1 MRVGLIGLGNVGEG
15 MAHNLA
21 IKGFAPVV
29 RDIRPEPVAHIVSQG
44 AVAKAGLAT
53 VQSRAQ
59 RLQDSA
65 ALLYA
70 VSRNWDRADTT
81 EPSRTSLA
89 AVTR

>member
-1 MRVGLIGLGNVGEG
+1 MRVGLSGLGNVGEG

-29 RDIRPEPVAHIVSQG
+29 RDMRAS
-44 AVAKAGLAT
+44 LAA
-53 VQSRAQ
+53 VQSRAE
-59 RLQDSA
+59 RPQDSA

-70 VSRNWDRADTT
+70 ASRNWDRADTT
-81 EPSRTSLA
+81 EPSRTSLV

>member
-29 RDIRPEPVAHIVSQG
+29 RDMRVS
-44 AVAKAGLAT
+44 LST
-53 VQSRAQ
+53 VQSCAQ

-81 EPSRTSLA
+81 EPGRTSLA

>member
-44 AVAKAGLAT
+44 AVAKA
-53 VQSRAQ
+53 
-59 RLQDSA
+59 DSA

-70 VSRNWDRADTT
+70 VSRNWNRADMT
-81 EPSRTSLA
+81 EPGRTGLA